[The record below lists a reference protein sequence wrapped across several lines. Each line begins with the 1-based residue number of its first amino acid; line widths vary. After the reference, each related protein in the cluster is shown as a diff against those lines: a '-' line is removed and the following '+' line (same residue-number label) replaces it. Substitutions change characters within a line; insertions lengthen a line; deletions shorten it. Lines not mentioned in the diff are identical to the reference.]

1 MATVPADST
10 VPCPARTSAQR
21 RSSFQPMSIKRP
33 SPAWTGPDA
42 VHTVLPAAAL
52 PIPAQSRRGIIQ
64 PLHQPAVLLRRQ
76 LPYLVFRSRPL
87 VCTLFQPLIQQ
98 DKSIPLPIEAL
109 DAVPLSAAQAT
120 ARALQR
126 LPVAAVLKL
135 RAQVLWLPMKG
146 FPFPGG
152 STSLPK
158 YCVPHTIPLR
168 SCRCCGSL

>member
-64 PLHQPAVLLRRQ
+64 PLRCRTTCALVLRQDIHHADTPSSQ
-76 LPYLVFRSRPL
+76 LPGCFQATGGNQRSHPSHPEKPSRKAAAFSAFRVGRYSYSTTGDFASPL
-87 VCTLFQPLIQQ
+87 VRYSHI
-98 DKSIPLPIEAL
+98 
-109 DAVPLSAAQAT
+109 
-120 ARALQR
+120 
-126 LPVAAVLKL
+126 
-135 RAQVLWLPMKG
+135 
-146 FPFPGG
+146 
-152 STSLPK
+152 
-158 YCVPHTIPLR
+158 
-168 SCRCCGSL
+168 

>member
-64 PLHQPAVLLRRQ
+64 PLRCRTTCALVLRQDIHHADTPSSQ
-76 LPYLVFRSRPL
+76 LPGCFQATGGNQRSHPSHPEKPSRKAAAFSAFWVGTAQWGTSRP
-87 VCTLFQPLIQQ
+87 PLMWYSHI
-98 DKSIPLPIEAL
+98 
-109 DAVPLSAAQAT
+109 
-120 ARALQR
+120 
-126 LPVAAVLKL
+126 
-135 RAQVLWLPMKG
+135 
-146 FPFPGG
+146 
-152 STSLPK
+152 
-158 YCVPHTIPLR
+158 
-168 SCRCCGSL
+168 